1 MIGGHP
7 DGSMATQEVAAE
19 ARLYRAILAQARDLV
34 AIIAAD
40 GTVRYTS
47 PSYQRILGY
56 SPADLHERSVFE
68 HIHPDDLPRVQ
79 VAFTAALQSE
89 GTPVTVTFRYQ
100 DAGGAWRSLEA
111 TGTSHLTVPGIEG
124 IILVSRDITARV

>member
-1 MIGGHP
+1 
-7 DGSMATQEVAAE
+7 MATQEAAAE
-19 ARLYRAILAQARDLV
+19 AQLYRALLAQASDLA

-100 DAGGAWRSLEA
+100 DAGGAWRTLEA
-111 TGTSHLTVPGIEG
+111 TGTSHLTVPGLEG
-124 IILVSRDITARV
+124 IIFVSRDITDRVQM